1 MDESPTKRKPGAG
14 AVPASLVPG
23 DAEEQQQRLQR
34 QTAGSERKLALQ
46 EAVDALRSS
55 VQAQTKA
62 RDALLSEAGLTVD
75 QARELNDEL
84 IERLHRYNDIKD
96 AGQLLF
102 GKLAELK
109 GTTIKDVY
117 AEYGVSLD
125 D

>member
-14 AVPASLVPG
+14 AVPASLVSDDG
-23 DAEEQQQRLQR
+23 GEQQQRQ
-34 QTAGSERKLALQ
+34 QQQATGGERKLALQ
-46 EAVDALRSS
+46 EAVDALRSR

-96 AGQLLF
+96 AGQILF